1 VSTFSIGS
9 RAKLKGPVEV
19 LELKE
24 LWALSFTQQTEA
36 LEDGEGIVGGG
47 TELLCRSARMS
58 YRFKLVG
65 KQHGATFLYD
75 LETVFVDDEHD

>member
-1 VSTFSIGS
+1 MSTLSIGS

-24 LWALSFTQQTEA
+24 LPALSFIQQLEA

-47 TELLCRSARMS
+47 TELLCRPVRKS
-58 YRFKLVG
+58 YRFKLIG
-65 KQHGATFLYD
+65 DKHAATFLYD
-75 LETVFVDDEHD
+75 LVMVFVDNERD